1 VKKLICFILSFIILG
16 CSVYAAPVE
25 TVHAPTYLLADI
37 NTGTVLAREN
47 CTVNIS
53 PGDFSKIMTGILAIE
68 KFAPEDFLSF
78 KQEQLSFYHSY
89 GNIAGAK
96 KGYKMTVLDHLN
108 NMLLLYSD
116 ASATEL
122 AIAHSGTEADFVDVM
137 NEKAKEIG
145 MTDTVF
151 VSPHGYDAEGK
162 GTTTVDDLFILAKY
176 VYKNELFKSVVSAEL
191 FYLPP
196 LKEGGN
202 DRKFS
207 SRNHLISRYTYSTH
221 TYSAANGMLH
231 SINKDSTSMIATAY
245 KKGADLVAIIIGS
258 PDNKSLTVY
267 RDAINLFEFGFN
279 KHTYRTICTKG
290 EGLHQ
295 VQAVGASDQVA
306 VLVAD
311 NSYKALLP
319 VSYDAD
325 KLTVET
331 EAPEVLKAPL
341 KQGETIGRAVYK
353 YDGEFVMSVP
363 LAVSKDIS
371 FNLFA
376 YIGSK
381 LFSKI
386 NTFLLFILIIVAL
399 FFIIISYNSAK
410 KKAERRKRAK
420 EIMKNI
426 KK

>member
-1 VKKLICFILSFIILG
+1 MKKLVCFVLALIVLS
-16 CSVYAAPVE
+16 SAVYAAPVQ
-25 TVHAPTYLLADI
+25 TVLAPTYLLADI
-37 NTGTVLAREN
+37 NDGTVLVREN

-68 KFAPEDFLSF
+68 KFAPGDFLSF
-78 KQEQLSFYHSY
+78 KQEPLVFNHSY

-96 KGYKMTVLDHLN
+96 LGYRMTVLDHLN

-122 AIAHSGTEADFVDVM
+122 AIAHSTTEADFVTAM
-137 NEKAKEIG
+137 NQKATEIG
-145 MTDTVF
+145 MKNTVF
-151 VSPHGYDAEGK
+151 ASPDGYDPDGISK
-162 GTTTVDDLFILAKY
+162 TTVDDLFILTQYA
-176 VYKNELFKSVVSAEL
+176 YKNELFMSVVSTEL

-196 LKEGGN
+196 VKEGGN
-202 DRKFS
+202 ERKFS
-207 SRNHLISRYTYSTH
+207 SRNHLISRYTYSTY

-231 SINKDSTSMIATAY
+231 SINKDSTSMIATAS

-267 RDAINLFEFGFN
+267 KDAINLFEYGFN

-295 VQAVGASDQVA
+295 AEASGATEQVC

-319 VSYDAD
+319 IMFDAE
-325 KLTVET
+325 KLTVEID
-331 EAPEVLKAPL
+331 APDSVKAPV
-341 KQGETIGRAVYK
+341 KQGDIIGKAIYK
-353 YDGEFVMSVP
+353 YDGEYILTVP
-363 LAVSKDIS
+363 LAASKDLS
-371 FNLFA
+371 FNIFA
-376 YIGSK
+376 FIGSK

-386 NTFLLFILIIVAL
+386 NTFSLFIIIIAIL
-399 FFIIISYNSAK
+399 FFIILSYNSAK
-410 KKAERRKRAK
+410 KKLERRRRAK